1 MMAGDRQSRDAGE
14 KDFDNAQE
22 LTDSRRIYAR
32 KPKRALNLINDLI
45 SRRGIAAQ
53 KSDAKLQGV
62 WDGVVG
68 MDIANQTRVANL
80 RRGILTV
87 DVANSS
93 LMQMLE
99 FKRQD
104 YLQEINQQLQ
114 STGIKNLRFRI
125 GSIN

>member
-1 MMAGDRQSRDAGE
+1 MMAGNEQSRDADE
-14 KDFDNAQE
+14 KDFVNAQV

-32 KPKRALNLINDLI
+32 KPKKAINLVNDLI
-45 SRRGIAAQ
+45 SRRGLAAQ

-80 RRGILTV
+80 RRGTLTV

>member
-1 MMAGDRQSRDAGE
+1 MMTGDDHSKEIDE
-14 KDFDNAQE
+14 KDFDDAKT
-22 LTDSRRIYAR
+22 LTDSRRIFAR
-32 KPKRALNLINDLI
+32 RPKRALNLVNDLI
-45 SRRGIAAQ
+45 SRRGLAAE

-68 MDIANQTRVANL
+68 MNIANQTRVASL
-80 RRGILTV
+80 RRGVLVV
-87 DVANSS
+87 DVSNSS

-104 YLQEINQQLQ
+104 YIQEINEQLQ
-114 STGIKNLRFRI
+114 SSIKDLRFRI